1 MKAVLEDL
9 VTKAKTVCPKVFTST
24 RPVATDQM
32 DKFIVVRLPQ
42 GLEPYA
48 DTHNIAI
55 GQIIIFVR
63 DRQGGIENVSVEEDM
78 IEGISALFP
87 FNNALMSCNN
97 TPLVLGSKSDGMNF
111 HSIIIQF
118 KLVVKL

>member
-1 MKAVLEDL
+1 M
-9 VTKAKTVCPKVFTST
+9 
-24 RPVATDQM
+24 
-32 DKFIVVRLPQ
+32 
-42 GLEPYA
+42 
-48 DTHNIAI
+48 
-55 GQIIIFVR
+55 IIFVR
-63 DRQGGIENVSVEEDM
+63 DRQGGVENVSVEEDM

-87 FNNALMSCNN
+87 FNDALMSCNN